1 LEKSGFAGRGGLP
14 RSNVVADEAD
24 LGNAGSP
31 VHACPDHGE
40 VIMRSVIWSFPTVLC
55 LMSGIP
61 ALAQDQVRVNP
72 TDPQPTCTMC
82 PGTYI
87 PSGEIEGYAN
97 KALAEKLLDQQ
108 MRDIDIGKAH
118 IGIGRVHRGR
128 LDRPAPDSVAEHDQI
143 SEVYHVLSGAATL
156 VLGPDIVN
164 RQRRP
169 ATLRTVVEF
178 NGPGNNGS
186 EVRGGI
192 AYDIKAGD
200 VVVIPAGTGHW
211 FTRIEDHIDYLM
223 VRIDPDKVTPLKS
236 EAQSQEYLSKPA
248 PRGE

>member
-1 LEKSGFAGRGGLP
+1 MQEEPGTHEELGKP
-14 RSNVVADEAD
+14 RSPCMHAADNSEAVMK
-24 LGNAGSP
+24 LMFRNAP
-31 VHACPDHGE
+31 A
-40 VIMRSVIWSFPTVLC
+40 ILC
-55 LMSGIP
+55 LMVATP
-61 ALAQDQVRVNP
+61 ALAQDPARVNP
-72 TDPQPTCTMC
+72 TDPQPTCVMC

-87 PSGEIEGYAN
+87 PAGEIDGYAQ

-108 MRDIDIGKAH
+108 VRDVDIGKAH
-118 IGIGRVHRGR
+118 IGIGRVHRGK
-128 LDRPAPDSVAEHDQI
+128 LDKPAPDSVAEHDQI
-143 SEVYHVLSGAATL
+143 SEVYHVISGAATL
-156 VLGPDIVN
+156 LLGPDIVN

-169 ATLRTVVEF
+169 ATMRTVVEY

-192 AYDIKAGD
+192 AYEIKAGD

-236 EAQSQEYLSKPA
+236 EAQSLDYLSKPA
-248 PRGE
+248 PRGD